1 MQVARGEFVIVP
13 PSGKWN
19 WNDKKISLAFPYHR
33 HIFIYMFLM
42 PGKHSPPKDF
52 DPSCN
57 VMDKAFIN
65 KVGCPIDIYFS
76 PRALEGYDEE
86 MEIGGPRTS
95 SPGSPRQCE
104 IFTRHLGPLGP
115 FLQRKAYWDDPTV
128 RALDDGWLSPLIFQN
143 TYNRHSFVARMSHD
157 KSLVA
162 RIDLDHDEVVD
173 CPEPRKRALDGYGE
187 GAEEE
192 REATVLSQAVEDAL
206 LYKNS
211 TKFALRAALD
221 CKDAAAAASSPVDR
235 KLVDAKVG
243 NATSSRLLLGG
254 GTRDLDHVGIISS
267 SMLVA

>member
-1 MQVARGEFVIVP
+1 
-13 PSGKWN
+13 
-19 WNDKKISLAFPYHR
+19 
-33 HIFIYMFLM
+33 
-42 PGKHSPPKDF
+42 
-52 DPSCN
+52 
-57 VMDKAFIN
+57 MDKAFIN

-76 PRALEGYDEE
+76 PRAWEGYDEE
-86 MEIGGPRTS
+86 VEIGGPRTS

-115 FLQRKAYWDDPTV
+115 FLQTKAYWDDPTV

-173 CPEPRKRALDGYGE
+173 CPEPRRRAFDGYGE

-192 REATVLSQAVEDAL
+192 REAMVLGEALADAL
-206 LYKNS
+206 FSYANT
-211 TKFALRAALD
+211 TKFSLLRAALD
-221 CKDAAAAASSPVDR
+221 CDVPASSSSVDR

-243 NATSSRLLLGG
+243 SNATASRLFLGG
-254 GTRDLDHVGIISS
+254 GSRDLNHVGIISS
-267 SMLVA
+267 SMLVT